1 MKTTFRDL
9 NVHEYMSLFE
19 VSDHITH
26 SNALF
31 PHLIEILFDVDIGT
45 KKVDKELQLSERN
58 KMYTCNLNSTYVY
71 LSTTHLF
78 LFF

>member
-19 VSDHITH
+19 VSDHITR

-31 PHLIEILFDVDIGT
+31 SHLIEILFDVDIG
-45 KKVDKELQLSERN
+45 R
-58 KMYTCNLNSTYVY
+58 KM
-71 LSTTHLF
+71 
-78 LFF
+78 